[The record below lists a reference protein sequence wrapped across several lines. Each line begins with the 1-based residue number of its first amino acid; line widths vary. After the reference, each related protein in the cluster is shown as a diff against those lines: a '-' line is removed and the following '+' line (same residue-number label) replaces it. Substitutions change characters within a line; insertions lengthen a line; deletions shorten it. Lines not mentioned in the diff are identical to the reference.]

1 MSQSGFYL
9 DRYLAAR
16 LLFPVCVVIFGYAA
30 SWNVAR
36 GAAILTEPQLDA
48 VNAGLLQID
57 LNLSASADGPNAVT
71 STQGQVAVG
80 ATTIARVAID
90 PSAPA
95 PAQARLLGLS
105 QAEVGIA
112 HGTADATGG
121 SNADCAANVSVEG
134 GDSVQTLQT
143 STITELSATCA
154 CTAFVVEALAR

>member
-1 MSQSGFYL
+1 MSLSGVCC
-9 DRYLAAR
+9 DRYSATR
-16 LLFPVCVVIFGYAA
+16 LLFLVCIAIFGYAA
-30 SWNVAR
+30 TWDVAR
-36 GAAILTEPQLDA
+36 AAAILTEPQLDA

-143 STITELSATCA
+143 STITELAATCA